1 MPRCGLLIFN
11 FSKSRIAFCKVGCF
25 SCFNQMSAKICGL
38 SPYFGMSTFSLANIL
53 EVNQLNSIF
62 RTWIQGLDCN
72 FTHWN
77 HKTKLSACTIVPEM
91 LNSSIKR
98 SHIILRKLESL
109 QLNCMIYHQG
119 SLVKYASKL
128 FNYFILFKYNHLTT
142 FSKKY

>member
-1 MPRCGLLIFN
+1 VGF
-11 FSKSRIAFCKVGCF
+11 FSG
-25 SCFNQMSAKICGL
+25 FNQMSAKICGL
-38 SPYFGMSTFSLANIL
+38 VHILHANIL
-53 EVNQLNSIF
+53 EANQSGSIF
-62 RTWIQGLDCN
+62 RKWIQDLDCN
-72 FTHWN
+72 LTHWN